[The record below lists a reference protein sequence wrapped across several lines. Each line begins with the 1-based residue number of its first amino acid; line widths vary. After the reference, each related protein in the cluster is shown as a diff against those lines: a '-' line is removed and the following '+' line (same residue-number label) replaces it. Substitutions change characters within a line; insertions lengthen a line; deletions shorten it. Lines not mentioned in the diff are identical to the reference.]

1 MTPSIMRPSLIEDPR
16 PVSCKVTGKVEL
28 PESSFVISQR
38 DDSAEFDDDIQ
49 GDRQDP
55 R

>member
-28 PESSFVISQR
+28 PDSSFVISQR